1 MMLGWIETV
10 AIILFLVLSLTA
22 CWKVFQLRKQ
32 LITVQNDY
40 PEQFDI
46 EYVPEEDP
54 DNNVVQLRPVNPFRL
69 LSAEFLALESHLEK
83 TDFYTY
89 NRIRNHNHLM
99 KKARIMLGVRD

>member
-1 MMLGWIETV
+1 MIS
-10 AIILFLVLSLTA
+10 LFDGLLIAAYLVTCVFPIFKALSLY
-22 CWKVFQLRKQ
+22 RK

-89 NRIRNHNHLM
+89 NRIRNHLM